1 MFSGNMARSRTMF
14 RGIRMETVADFARK
28 FLDMCYRDF
37 TWQRFTRSRF
47 FVDGYIV
54 VVLGDAEYTIKQNGR
69 KIVYEDVVFLFH
81 FNEAGK
87 VQKFAHRNDTHQAW
101 LAYHNK

>member
-1 MFSGNMARSRTMF
+1 VAEVHTLKIF
-14 RGIRMETVADFARK
+14 RRW
-28 FLDMCYRDF
+28 LY
-37 TWQRFTRSRF
+37 
-47 FVDGYIV
+47 V